1 MAFPIWFV
9 PTPSCRGSA
18 GDRRWWH
25 SPTRPKVWLVGW
37 LVRGKGRVSGWPR
50 LHCVRVTFLPAL
62 IRLRGLETV
71 SFIVRPDAGLTAD
84 PPWAELPGG
93 ATQTVDLY
101 FSTRAIAPTKVV
113 VWSAEE
119 ALGDRIAS
127 IIEWER
133 LGDRGTLG
141 TLELYTIGY
150 SGPSRR
156 PLPSSATATATA
168 TPTGVP
174 AATTSAGGMAFS
186 STGVP
191 IPARAVGTGVR
202 ASELNVVS
210 ADGPTFS
217 VRPGQVIDFATPTEE
232 QSIYIK
238 ETSGGSVVV
247 ANLCGCWLALGF
259 VAC

>member
-1 MAFPIWFV
+1 M
-9 PTPSCRGSA
+9 
-18 GDRRWWH
+18 
-25 SPTRPKVWLVGW
+25 WLVGW

-247 ANLCGCWLALGF
+247 GCWLALGF